1 MLAAMPLDFCKG
13 DNRLYHDLSFIGVV
27 RKVGLQ
33 SQIVVLRPNISRQ
46 HLTTLTD
53 DVAIASIG
61 IKVST
66 HVAPMG
72 AEPNLLAGMGLL
84 LSMVARELSRDS

>member
-1 MLAAMPLDFCKG
+1 MLAAVFLDRFQG
-13 DNRLYHDLSFIGVV
+13 DYQLYHDLSFVGVV

-33 SQIVVLRPNISRQ
+33 SQIVMLRPNISRQ
-46 HLTTLTD
+46 HLATLTD
-53 DVAIASIG
+53 DVAIAGIG

-84 LSMVARELSRDS
+84 LSMVARGLSRDS